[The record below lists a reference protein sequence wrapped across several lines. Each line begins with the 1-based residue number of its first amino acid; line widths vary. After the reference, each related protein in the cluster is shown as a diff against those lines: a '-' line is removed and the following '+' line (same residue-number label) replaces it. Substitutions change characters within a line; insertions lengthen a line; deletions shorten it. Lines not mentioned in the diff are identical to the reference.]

1 MLLLLLLSSCFMSC
15 HAQTNSVGQISQVTT
30 SPTFSSISPSPVGS
44 DELNSLAF
52 LHAQV
57 ESTHRL
63 NETSLDVILNT
74 IAVLIHEKLPEI
86 EFELTRKSVTEV

>member
-1 MLLLLLLSSCFMSC
+1 MPRSDQLSWANKSGDDKSYIFFNFSVSC
-15 HAQTNSVGQISQVTT
+15 
-30 SPTFSSISPSPVGS
+30 
-44 DELNSLAF
+44 LAF